1 MEGPNLEKIEFIRE
15 FNKTITF
22 HETFW
27 NNQSNSIKNEKET
40 LKAQIHSQSLTKI
53 HNSKLPEPNQL
64 STFKNKG
71 IHRFQNLVFNP
82 EIKDSILRNH
92 LSVIIENLVYLQTK
106 IQQPNQKRI
115 DKKAVILPSS
125 SKF

>member
-1 MEGPNLEKIEFIRE
+1 MGKIEFIRE

-22 HETFW
+22 QDTFW
-27 NNQSNSIKNEKET
+27 NNQSNSLKNEKEG
-40 LKAQIHSQSLTKI
+40 QIHSQSLTKI
-53 HNSKLPEPNQL
+53 HNSKLSEPNQL

-71 IHRFQNLVFNP
+71 IHRFKNLVFNP